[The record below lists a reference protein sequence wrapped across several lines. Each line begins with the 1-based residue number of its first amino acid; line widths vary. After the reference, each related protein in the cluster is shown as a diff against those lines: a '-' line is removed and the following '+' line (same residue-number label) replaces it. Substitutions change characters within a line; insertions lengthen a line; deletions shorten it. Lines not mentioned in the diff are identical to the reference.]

1 MKKKVIDFPNE
12 YEMIY
17 SKTVKK
23 TLNEISNEYSKIK
36 ISEGLKNQITNITEE
51 YLSKYK
57 SSGLN
62 KKNIETIILKQLEY
76 KYNIEKETFK
86 YFDITKTNIN
96 FTAFVKEN
104 VGEVTT
110 VIKDEVD
117 KIVLYEADYMKKTF
131 IKKVEQLEKKE
142 SKIKIKDIKKI
153 QKEARNKTLRQ
164 AELTA
169 RNKSGN
175 LYSDTLKDIT
185 KDMDCQLRWITEN
198 DGRVRPEH
206 AEREG
211 VIYNID
217 DLDLWPGEDYGCRC
231 QGEIIQK

>member
-12 YEMIY
+12 YEMTY

-62 KKNIETIILKQLEY
+62 KKNIKTIILKQLEY

-131 IKKVEQLEKKE
+131 IKKVEQLEKK
-142 SKIKIKDIKKI
+142 KVK
-153 QKEARNKTLRQ
+153 
-164 AELTA
+164 
-169 RNKSGN
+169 
-175 LYSDTLKDIT
+175 LK
-185 KDMDCQLRWITEN
+185 
-198 DGRVRPEH
+198 
-206 AEREG
+206 
-211 VIYNID
+211 
-217 DLDLWPGEDYGCRC
+217 
-231 QGEIIQK
+231 

>member
-1 MKKKVIDFPNE
+1 M
-12 YEMIY
+12 
-17 SKTVKK
+17 
-23 TLNEISNEYSKIK
+23 
-36 ISEGLKNQITNITEE
+36 
-51 YLSKYK
+51 
-57 SSGLN
+57 
-62 KKNIETIILKQLEY
+62 
-76 KYNIEKETFK
+76 
-86 YFDITKTNIN
+86 
-96 FTAFVKEN
+96 
-104 VGEVTT
+104 
-110 VIKDEVD
+110 
-117 KIVLYEADYMKKTF
+117 LYEADYMKKTF

-142 SKIKIKDIKKI
+142 SKIKTKDIKEI

-185 KDMDCQLRWITEN
+185 KDMDCQLSWITEN

-206 AEREG
+206 EEREG

-217 DLDLWPGEDYGCRC
+217 DLDIWPGEEYGCRC